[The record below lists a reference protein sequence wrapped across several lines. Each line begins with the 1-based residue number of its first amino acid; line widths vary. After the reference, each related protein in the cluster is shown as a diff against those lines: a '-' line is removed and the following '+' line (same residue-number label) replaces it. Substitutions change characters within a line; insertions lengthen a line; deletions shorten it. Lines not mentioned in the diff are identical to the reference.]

1 MSTITIFKQMSNITN
16 TTSLEVTLEQCDD
29 IVSNV
34 KSAEC
39 PQRSAPTSIALYPV
53 STYVFD
59 QKNPFFGSALLCP
72 TLPAFASHWAI
83 VVQDADGDDSVTM
96 MFHLILD
103 RDGDGKRTVA
113 FYHHSV
119 GPHQLRD
126 DAATVKAVGTT
137 RYELRQLMRIG
148 QKMIKEFGNYHRVFW
163 NCQMFARC
171 YLRVITGNDAVFDQ
185 WTSADVTNLFLCA
198 LIVPAPFG
206 STKVV
211 KQVIKERRLQ
221 QTGKNAVA
229 VPLLPPDTR
238 QVDVTEERL
247 FELSDQV
254 IDAMIEQWKKDQK
267 LSAEIK
273 DSSDKLGLFA
283 QIWKSLFH

>member
-1 MSTITIFKQMSNITN
+1 MSNVMDIT
-16 TTSLEVTLEQCDD
+16 TLEVTLEQCNN
-29 IVSNV
+29 IVSNIESV
-34 KSAEC
+34 ESS
-39 PQRSAPTSIALYPV
+39 PRVAPMSIALYPV

-59 QKNPFFGSALLCP
+59 QKNPLFGSALLCP
-72 TLPAFASHWAI
+72 TLPVFASHWAI
-83 VVQDADGDDSVTM
+83 VVQDADSHGSITT
-96 MFHLILD
+96 MFHLVLD
-103 RDGDGKRTVA
+103 RDDDGKRTVA

-119 GPHQLRD
+119 RPHQLRD
-126 DAATVKAVGTT
+126 NTATVKAVGTT
-137 RYELRQLMRIG
+137 HYELGQLLRIG
-148 QKMIKEFGNYHRVFW
+148 QKMIEEFGNYHRVFW

-206 STKVV
+206 SSKVI
-211 KQVIKERRLQ
+211 QQAIKERRLR
-221 QTGKNAVA
+221 QTGINAV
-229 VPLLPPDTR
+229 PISLFPPDTR

-254 IDAMIEQWKKDQK
+254 IDAMIEQWEKDQR
-267 LSAEIK
+267 LSVEIK